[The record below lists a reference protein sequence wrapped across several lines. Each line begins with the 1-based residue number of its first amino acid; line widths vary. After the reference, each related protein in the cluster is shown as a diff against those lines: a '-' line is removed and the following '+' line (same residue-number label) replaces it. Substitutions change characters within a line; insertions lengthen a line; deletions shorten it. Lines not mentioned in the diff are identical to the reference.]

1 MMRLFV
7 GVKLLET
14 VQHALPEIIVDTSK
28 TAAHDIDRAMRSV
41 RVFPCPANFKSI
53 NIFGKR
59 PRIIWTELTC
69 NGAIY
74 EPLANYPEEF

>member
-14 VQHALPEIIVDTSK
+14 VRHALLEIIGDTSK
-28 TAAHDIDRAMRSV
+28 TAAHDIDWAMQGV
-41 RVFPCPANFKSI
+41 RVFPCPATVKSI

-69 NGAIY
+69 NGAIH

>member
-1 MMRLFV
+1 MTRLFV
-7 GVKLLET
+7 DAKLLKT
-14 VQHALPEIIVDTSK
+14 VQYALLEITGYISK
-28 TAAHDIDRAMRSV
+28 TAVHDIDWAMQSV
-41 RVFPCPANFKSI
+41 HVFPCPAPVKSV

-74 EPLANYPEEF
+74 ETLANYPEEF